1 MWNPDDP
8 VRHVGVRN
16 EMAKADSETQ
26 RDAAKLAGQV
36 QHDPC
41 MSAAAGVLESAGISG
56 PQPRLRRRQ
65 NAKLRP
71 RQPARRTRER
81 SLTLREPEELHTII
95 QNPIVFWQPLS
106 TKLRMQPRLA
116 FVSRHPTQFGSIR
129 RGSFRQKADVS
140 P

>member
-41 MSAAAGVLESAGISG
+41 MSAAAGVCTLALESAGISG
-56 PQPRLRRRQ
+56 PQPWNRRSSDGTKMQ
-65 NAKLRP
+65 NCARGDRRDARVNDPWHCARP
-71 RQPARRTRER
+71 NGNYATREA
-81 SLTLREPEELHTII
+81 I
-95 QNPIVFWQPLS
+95 
-106 TKLRMQPRLA
+106 LA
-116 FVSRHPTQFGSIR
+116 NDNSRFSQSCP
-129 RGSFRQKADVS
+129 
-140 P
+140 